1 MKRDVAE
8 LKRLA
13 EEATPGP
20 WTQWVE
26 HGDVWSGVPER
37 NSPGNMGGGSLG
49 IRVCDCDADDY
60 DGENDEEAEAQ
71 AKATAAYIAAAN
83 PQTILALIERLE
95 TLEEAVKGA
104 HVIAEQ
110 VGDVLRANKGIV
122 RLTLEQAKS
131 LELAGTEDRS
141 YGEKCWCPACGT
153 GVPYEY
159 DGDSW
164 FVRPQPIPHR
174 EDCWLAAAIK
184 EAQGE

>member
-1 MKRDVAE
+1 MRRDLAE

-13 EEATPGP
+13 QKATPGP
-20 WTQWVE
+20 WTYYAY
-26 HGDVWSGVPER
+26 GADVRGQR
-37 NSPGNMGGGSLG
+37 NTLIADVRGYGAGLPVDANGSFM
-49 IRVCDCDADDY
+49 
-60 DGENDEEAEAQ
+60 
-71 AKATAAYIAAAN
+71 AAAN

-110 VGDVLRANKGIV
+110 VGDVLRANKGTV

-164 FVRPQPIPHR
+164 FIRPQPIPHR

-184 EAQGE
+184 EAQGD